1 MFLGFGLVTVPLTV
15 LAYKRINATRDHAE
29 SLQQVI
35 KEQDGKNEEDT
46 DTAPMGDRRA
56 GFRYT
61 I

>member
-29 SLQQVI
+29 SLERVT
-35 KEQDGKNEEDT
+35 KEDGKNEE